1 MKTIKILIIAAA
13 AALSVSCSD
22 FLDSFPPY
30 AVDINV
36 SVSDSVAIALTNGC
50 YVPLQSSNL
59 YNQRIWSLDIIA
71 GNSEVG
77 AGGGEDGIE
86 TVQCSNFAADAS
98 NAFALY
104 VWRSPWVGIGQCNTV
119 IQSLTGEGNQTSEEI
134 GNRCLG
140 EAYLRITTTYW

>member
-1 MKTIKILIIAAA
+1 MAGIMKTIKILIIAAA

-71 GNSEVG
+71 
-77 AGGGEDGIE
+77 
-86 TVQCSNFAADAS
+86 
-98 NAFALY
+98 
-104 VWRSPWVGIGQCNTV
+104 
-119 IQSLTGEGNQTSEEI
+119 
-134 GNRCLG
+134 
-140 EAYLRITTTYW
+140 